1 MSKIILAAALS
12 TSLLAHYVIAFP
24 KVVSMDYV
32 HVPRKAVEKRDS
44 INVELQNEET
54 FYQLQVSVGTPPQS
68 TVLNIDTGSTATFVL
83 APGSCQEG
91 SSCTPAYD
99 SSNSSTYK
107 LISKGT
113 FSDTFLGAP
122 SVHGDMFS
130 DIFQVGDAKI
140 SNFTMGV
147 ATDSTKTSEG
157 LMGLGR
163 SGQEIPSILTSMV
176 SQGLIN
182 SHAFSL
188 YLNDVAAKT
197 GQILFGGYDT
207 AKFEGDLVFLNAQP
221 NLGGGGTISS
231 GNIAWTSFA
240 VTTSEGTTLLSPQDF
255 PIDAGLDS
263 GTTSLLAPKDVIQQ
277 LYNFFDA
284 IPNTNFGQVVSC
296 NIAEAA
302 GSLDFGLGNVT
313 YISVPFAEVLVP
325 ASGSDG
331 KQITMPDGTPA
342 CALLISPSPDN
353 VQFILGDAFLRSAY
367 VVYDMDT
374 EQIGIAQTK
383 FNSNETNLQEI
394 GSPSNGSVVATQATT
409 APPVTVTQVLQS
421 DTTSSHFTFGSYSG
435 TFGVVT
441 GVTTTLPISTFN
453 APTTSPTTSSPV
465 TLSSSAASPLSQSSL
480 FGNMLSLWS
489 SLMLLM
495 TSLGFT
501 MFFL

>member
-1 MSKIILAAALS
+1 M
-12 TSLLAHYVIAFP
+12 
-24 KVVSMDYV
+24 
-32 HVPRKAVEKRDS
+32 
-44 INVELQNEET
+44 
-54 FYQLQVSVGTPPQS
+54 
-68 TVLNIDTGSTATFVL
+68 
-83 APGSCQEG
+83 
-91 SSCTPAYD
+91 
-99 SSNSSTYK
+99 
-107 LISKGT
+107 
-113 FSDTFLGAP
+113 
-122 SVHGDMFS
+122 
-130 DIFQVGDAKI
+130 
-140 SNFTMGV
+140 
-147 ATDSTKTSEG
+147 
-157 LMGLGR
+157 
-163 SGQEIPSILTSMV
+163 
-176 SQGLIN
+176 
-182 SHAFSL
+182 
-188 YLNDVAAKT
+188 
-197 GQILFGGYDT
+197 
-207 AKFEGDLVFLNAQP
+207 FLNAQP